1 MITVRKAYGS
11 TIFQRM
17 WRNGHERTRVD
28 THCDPAL
35 AADISNVND
44 GYFYHFVTERLER
57 TLLPPSRTSHLVPR
71 TSYPR
76 TSHLAPRTSHLAL
89 RTSYLSPLPSYLSL
103 LTSHSFLLTP
113 YLAPRPL
120 TPSF

>member
-1 MITVRKAYGS
+1 MTVRKADGS

-44 GYFYHFVTERLER
+44 GYFYHFVTERPER
-57 TLLPPSRTSHLVPR
+57 SLLPPSRTSYVVPALALSILPGRAPVEGLRPSYLVPR
-71 TSYPR
+71 TSYLVHLTSYLVPR
-76 TSHLAPRTSHLAL
+76 TSTFVTL
-89 RTSYLSPLPSYLSL
+89 TSYLSR
-103 LTSHSFLLTP
+103 H
-113 YLAPRPL
+113 R
-120 TPSF
+120 

>member
-57 TLLPPSRTSHLVPR
+57 TLLPPSRTSYLVPR
-71 TSYPR
+71 TSYLVP
-76 TSHLAPRTSHLAL
+76 
-89 RTSYLSPLPSYLSL
+89 RTSYLVPHTSYLL
-103 LTSHSFLLTP
+103 PRTSPPHPHTHYPPPPTP
-113 YLAPRPL
+113 TPVPLRP
-120 TPSF
+120 SH

>member
-1 MITVRKAYGS
+1 
-11 TIFQRM
+11 M

-76 TSHLAPRTSHLAL
+76 TSHLVPRPSP
-89 RTSYLSPLPSYLSL
+89 SSPLPSHPSL
-103 LTSHSFLLTP
+103 L
-113 YLAPRPL
+113 PL
-120 TPSF
+120 TPPPCTLHPQPLPLPLLTLLS